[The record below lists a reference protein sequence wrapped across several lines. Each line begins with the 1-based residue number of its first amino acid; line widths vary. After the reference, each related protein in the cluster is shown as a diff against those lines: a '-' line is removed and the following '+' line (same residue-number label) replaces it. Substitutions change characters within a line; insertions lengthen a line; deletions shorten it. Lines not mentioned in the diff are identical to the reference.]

1 LYPYDTFT
9 WRDLPAALKE
19 RSEMRFY
26 SGCALDD
33 VYAVYGVAEDEGAI
47 AVVRPDGYVG
57 VVAALD
63 DVKAVEGYL
72 GGVLRGV

>member
-1 LYPYDTFT
+1 
-9 WRDLPAALKE
+9 
-19 RSEMRFY
+19 MRFY

-33 VYAVYGVAEDEGAI
+33 VYAAYGVAEDEGAI

-72 GGVLRGV
+72 GGVLREV